1 MQLEMAELSHAQLD
15 VAAAFFAL
23 RESEGFVVVGGAALI
38 TLELVD
44 RLTEDLD
51 FFVSIPGRVT
61 AASQALCAAVELRG
75 WSVTVLRD
83 TESFQRLE
91 IACDDELVRVDLA
104 FDSAARLP
112 IISSPIG
119 PTLAPLELAGRK
131 LLALFDRAQPRDFI
145 DVYELV
151 RRFGAD
157 RVLASAE
164 DIDPGFQIEHLVVAL
179 RRINAFGPADLRC
192 DDQRYEE
199 IRRFASE
206 WATELDARTT
216 D

>member
-1 MQLEMAELSHAQLD
+1 MAELTRAQLD

-23 RESEGFVVVGGAALI
+23 HESEGFVVVGGAALI

-51 FFVSIPGRVT
+51 FFVAIPGRV
-61 AASQALCAAVELRG
+61 AVASKALIDVAELRG
-75 WSVTVLRD
+75 WSVVVLRD
-83 TESFQRLE
+83 TDSFQRLE
-91 IACDDELVRVDLA
+91 IVCDDELVRVDLA
-104 FDSAARLP
+104 LDSAARLP

-131 LLALFDRAQPRDFI
+131 LLALFDRAQPRDFV

-157 RVLASAE
+157 RVLASAG
-164 DIDPGFQIEHLVVAL
+164 DIDPGFQTEHLVVAL
-179 RRINAFGPADLRC
+179 RRISVFGADDLRC
-192 DDQRYEE
+192 DDQRYEQ
-199 IRRFASE
+199 IRRFSTDWASE
-206 WATELDARTT
+206 LDDNGTS
-216 D
+216 

>member
-1 MQLEMAELSHAQLD
+1 MAG
-15 VAAAFFAL
+15 AL
-23 RESEGFVVVGGAALI
+23 
-38 TLELVD
+38 
-44 RLTEDLD
+44 
-51 FFVSIPGRVT
+51 
-61 AASQALCAAVELRG
+61 
-75 WSVTVLRD
+75 
-83 TESFQRLE
+83 
-91 IACDDELVRVDLA
+91 
-104 FDSAARLP
+104 DSAARLP
-112 IISSPIG
+112 IIRSPIG

-145 DVYELV
+145 DVHELV

-206 WATELDARTT
+206 WATELDARTA

>member
-1 MQLEMAELSHAQLD
+1 MQLEMAELSHAQLE

-61 AASQALCAAVELRG
+61 VATKALIEAAQIRG
-75 WSVTVLRD
+75 WQVTVLRD

-91 IACDDELVRVDLA
+91 VNCDDELVRVDLA

-112 IISSPIG
+112 TIASPIG
-119 PTLAPLELAGRK
+119 PTLDPLELAGRK

-164 DIDPGFQIEHLVVAL
+164 DIDPGIQVEHLVVAL
-179 RRINAFGPADLRC
+179 RRINTFGPVDLRC

-199 IRRFASE
+199 IRRFATD

>member
-1 MQLEMAELSHAQLD
+1 MAELTCAQLD

-23 RESEGFVVVGGAALI
+23 HESEGFVVVGGAALI

-51 FFVSIPGRVT
+51 FFVSIPGRV
-61 AASQALCAAVELRG
+61 AIASKALMEGAELRS
-75 WSVTVLRD
+75 WSVAVLRD
-83 TESFQRLE
+83 TDSFQRIE
-91 IACDDELVRVDLA
+91 ITCDDELVRVDLA
-104 FDSAARLP
+104 LDSAARLP
-112 IISSPIG
+112 IIESPIG
-119 PTLAPLELAGRK
+119 PTLAPLELAERK

-164 DIDPGFQIEHLVVAL
+164 DIDPGFQTEHLVVAL
-179 RRINAFGPADLRC
+179 RRISVFGADDLRC
-192 DDQRYEE
+192 DDQRYEQ
-199 IRRFASE
+199 IRRFSNDWASE
-206 WATELDARTT
+206 LDTNTT
-216 D
+216 S

>member
-1 MQLEMAELSHAQLD
+1 MMLEMAELSHAQLD

-44 RLTEDLD
+44 RVTEDLD
-51 FFVSIPGRVT
+51 FFVSIPGRVAVASKALIE
-61 AASQALCAAVELRG
+61 AAELRG
-75 WSVTVLRD
+75 WRVVVLRD
-83 TESFQRLE
+83 TDSFQRLE
-91 IACDDELVRVDLA
+91 IACDDEFVRVDLA

-112 IISSPIG
+112 IITSPIG

-131 LLALFDRAQPRDFI
+131 LLTLFDRAQPRDFI

-164 DIDPGFQIEHLVVAL
+164 DIDPGFQTVHLIVAL
-179 RRINAFGPADLRC
+179 RRINVFGPADLLC
-192 DDQRYEE
+192 DDQRYEQ
-199 IRRFASE
+199 IRRFSTD
-206 WATELDARTT
+206 WATELDTHGIS
-216 D
+216 

>member
-1 MQLEMAELSHAQLD
+1 MLLEMAELTRSQLD

-23 RESEGFVVVGGAALI
+23 HESEGFVVVGGAALI

-51 FFVSIPGRVT
+51 FFVSIPGRV
-61 AASQALCAAVELRG
+61 AIASKALMEVAELRG
-75 WSVTVLRD
+75 WSVAVVRD
-83 TESFQRLE
+83 TDSFQRLE
-91 IACDDELVRVDLA
+91 IVCDDELVRVDLA
-104 FDSAARLP
+104 LDSAARLP
-112 IISSPIG
+112 IIRSPIG

-179 RRINAFGPADLRC
+179 GRINAFGPADLRC

-199 IRRFASE
+199 IRQFSIE

>member
-1 MQLEMAELSHAQLD
+1 MLLQRSLR
-15 VAAAFFAL
+15 FASL
-23 RESEGFVVVGGAALI
+23 KVWFWLGAALI
-38 TLELVD
+38 TLDFVD

-51 FFVSIPGRVT
+51 FFVSIPGRVISASKALIE
-61 AASQALCAAVELRG
+61 AAEGRG
-75 WSVTVLRD
+75 WSIVVLRD
-83 TESFQRLE
+83 SDSFQRLE
-91 IACDDELVRVDLA
+91 IVCEDELVRVDLA
-104 FDSAARLP
+104 LDSAARLP
-112 IISSPIG
+112 IISSSVG

-179 RRINAFGPADLRC
+179 RRINIFVPADLRC
-192 DDQRYEE
+192 DDQH
-199 IRRFASE
+199 
-206 WATELDARTT
+206 
-216 D
+216 